1 MTGKI
6 RCVRQLNQS
15 LIISDMRLDMK
26 DLGEQVE
33 TNSKLPEALV
43 EELFGS
49 PLPKHSKWIIQ
60 LFKRMENGEESTRL
74 TKRDQGEELEAQ
86 FKS

>member
-1 MTGKI
+1 MCEAVESKPYYFGHEA
-6 RCVRQLNQS
+6 RYEGS
-15 LIISDMRLDMK
+15 
-26 DLGEQVE
+26 GEQVE

-74 TKRDQGEELEAQ
+74 TKKDQVEELEAQ